1 MKPLNSTNIPACT
14 PVSALDRPSVPRGA
28 GPYIAELIRHV
39 ELSCQGEGPLIGVG
53 RRFEQRAGRDVQGF
67 GKIDE
72 ALIEKPPFAVF
83 DVD

>member
-1 MKPLNSTNIPACT
+1 M
-14 PVSALDRPSVPRGA
+14 
-28 GPYIAELIRHV
+28 
-39 ELSCQGEGPLIGVG
+39 GVG
-53 RRFEQRAGRDVQGF
+53 RRFEQGAGRDVQGF